1 MVRSLHIGVRPFG
14 LAADT
19 MRTLTTPR
27 GRERAGRR
35 LLAGLAWVGCV
46 ATVTA
51 CGASSKAA
59 ATATS
64 AASGN
69 YSKAVRFA
77 NCMRAHG
84 VPDFPDP
91 SATGGIQI
99 PDNSSINPFS
109 PAFKTAQR
117 ACRALLPRGGGGP
130 GKASAQQKAQFLALA
145 QCMRAHGVTGFP
157 DPVGSPPSNPSGFSA
172 IFGLQGAFIEIPSTI
187 NMQAPTF
194 RRAMAA
200 CGFPGAG

>member
-1 MVRSLHIGVRPFG
+1 MVQSLHIGARPFG
-14 LAADT
+14 PAADT

-35 LLAGLAWVGCV
+35 LLARLALAVCV
-46 ATVTA
+46 AAASA
-51 CGASSKAA
+51 CGASSKTA
-59 ATATS
+59 ATATR

-99 PDNSSINPFS
+99 PDNSGTNPFS

-117 ACRALLPRGGGGP
+117 ACRALLPRGGGP
-130 GKASAQQKAQFLALA
+130 RKASAQQKAQFLALA

-194 RRAMAA
+194 RQAMAA